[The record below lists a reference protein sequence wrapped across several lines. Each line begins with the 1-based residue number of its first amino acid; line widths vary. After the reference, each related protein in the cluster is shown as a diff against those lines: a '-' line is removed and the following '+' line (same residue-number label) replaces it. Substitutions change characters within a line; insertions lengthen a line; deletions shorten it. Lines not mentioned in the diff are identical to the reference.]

1 MVRGMFAGCGTA
13 KRGVRV
19 VILRKNSDKKSILST
34 SIGCA
39 ASALTQEGYTIVARG
54 PGPSPKRYSCGHM
67 SFSLFT
73 RDQYM
78 HASYQTSNRKKSMEQ
93 IAHNY
98 MEDHNA
104 VA

>member
-1 MVRGMFAGCGTA
+1 
-13 KRGVRV
+13 
-19 VILRKNSDKKSILST
+19 
-34 SIGCA
+34 
-39 ASALTQEGYTIVARG
+39 
-54 PGPSPKRYSCGHM
+54 M

-73 RDQYM
+73 HDQYM

>member
-1 MVRGMFAGCGTA
+1 
-13 KRGVRV
+13 
-19 VILRKNSDKKSILST
+19 
-34 SIGCA
+34 
-39 ASALTQEGYTIVARG
+39 
-54 PGPSPKRYSCGHM
+54 M

-93 IAHNY
+93 IAHEY